1 MVSKPDL
8 NEHRINAI
16 QETLKMLD
24 GRINGVVVSLNELG
38 SNILT
43 SSSGG
48 MDDDGNTVQE
58 NDEDN
63 FLRITDVIRI
73 VIDKFREY
81 DAWHIQNEARFMQL
95 EADVVAAASVPRRT
109 VLFGTFDLHSVF
121 SNEFYGVDTHH
132 SLDLEYKTY
141 LFGIL
146 NNDWDRIYNNK
157 GILEILSGFFVK
169 NYIHTR
175 MAPGRTY
182 PVMTVLRQKWNTT
195 DVATRL
201 AGKGGLPPTNA
212 DFYDSMHT
220 YQSAEANMKASTQVD
235 DGDYSDGEI
244 STQGRIAQVEGQIL
258 AFYLATTAI
267 VASYYFAGGV
277 GHTFTATLAG
287 EIFTSL
293 ASELA
298 SDIAEYAGR
307 WAKDYL
313 IRDGI
318 LRAHRQI
325 KSTSGLK
332 FRRNDEKQNYDK
344 SGVMLSKIRTTSY
357 SERFDGFHRG
367 RQSAKASESPLV
379 NGSTRTGYEAIS
391 TSRKI
396 HTMSSAFDLGFG
408 SVIHFRHHSLA
419 NIFNV
424 KIKHQ
429 DWVNDPRYTVTFNN
443 DINRSASDTL
453 LWKSGTYGTFD
464 RAEGDAFAL
473 NGLLIAAYD
482 YTTSSWWYYNSAGNW
497 AEIP

>member
-1 MVSKPDL
+1 
-8 NEHRINAI
+8 
-16 QETLKMLD
+16 MLD

-48 MDDDGNTVQE
+48 MDDDGNTVLE
-58 NDEDN
+58 NDEDT
-63 FLRITDVIRI
+63 FLRLTDVIRLI
-73 VIDKFREY
+73 IDKFRIY
-81 DAWHIQNEARFMQL
+81 DARHIQNEARFMQL

-109 VLFGTFDLHSVF
+109 VLYGTYDLHTVF
-121 SNEFYGVDTHH
+121 SGEFYGVDTHH
-132 SLDLEYKTY
+132 SLDLEHKNY

-146 NNDWDRIYNNK
+146 SNDWDRIYNNK
-157 GILEILSGFFVK
+157 GIIEILSGFFVK

-175 MAPGRTY
+175 MAPGRIY

-195 DVATRL
+195 SVAVRL
-201 AGKGGLPPTNA
+201 AGKGGLPPSNV

-235 DGDYSDGEI
+235 DGDYTDGEI
-244 STQGRIAQVEGQIL
+244 STVGRIHQVEGQIL
-258 AFYLATTAI
+258 AFTVATAVI
-267 VASYYFAGGV
+267 AGSYYFAGGV

-287 EIFTSL
+287 DIFTSL
-293 ASELA
+293 ATELA
-298 SDIAEYAGR
+298 TDIAEFAGR

-325 KSTSGLK
+325 KSTSKLR
-332 FRRNDEKQNYDK
+332 FTRNDEKQYYDK
-344 SGVMLSKIRTTSY
+344 AGVMLSKIRTTSY

-367 RQSAKASESPLV
+367 RPSAKAYENPLV
-379 NGSTRTGYEAIS
+379 GGAPRAEYEPIS

-408 SVIHFRHHSLA
+408 NVIHFRHHSLA
-419 NIFNV
+419 NIYNV

-429 DWVNDPRYTVTFNN
+429 DWVNDPRYTITFDN

-464 RAEGDAFAL
+464 RAEGDAYAL

-482 YTTSSWWYYNSAGNW
+482 YTTSSWWYYNSSGNW